1 MILLCN
7 DNEGAPQQVALAE
20 EMIAGDV
27 TLARV
32 YQADGKFLAVDHP
45 NSEVVNHDVN
55 EILRLDGYRL
65 ATPDEQNSYASG
77 KKKKGSLTEKAAADT
92 TSDKTGE

>member
-1 MILLCN
+1 MMLLVN
-7 DNEGAPQQVALAE
+7 ENEGAPQQVALAE

-32 YQADGKFLAVDHP
+32 YNADGKFLAVDHP
-45 NSEVVNHDVN
+45 NSEVINHDVN

-65 ATPDEQNSYASG
+65 ATADEQNSYSG
-77 KKKKGSLTEKAAADT
+77 SRKKKSSLVEKSTDAPAD
-92 TSDKTGE
+92 SKEGE